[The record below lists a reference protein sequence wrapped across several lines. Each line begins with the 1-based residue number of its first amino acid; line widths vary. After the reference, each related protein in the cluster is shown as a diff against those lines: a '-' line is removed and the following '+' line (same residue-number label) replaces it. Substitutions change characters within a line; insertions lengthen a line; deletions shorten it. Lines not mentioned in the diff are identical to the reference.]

1 MIIRSVGPVPYII
14 SDELY
19 NITSGG
25 GSYHYTTTIPAYS
38 IAAVQNAFAELLT
51 RYPAIMQD
59 AITSASL
66 SWPIVA
72 GWDTPILNNT
82 TWAGVLIAARGAGLC
97 TTVAGTVPV
106 GGETVTFPDNS
117 TGTLTGDTT
126 STTVRSALAITSN
139 IDLYRT
145 ESYTT
150 IPSATYYLPD
160 LQITVLPES
169 VIVNEQI
176 DVAGITSPVKQLL
189 FRGYYRASYLQVT
202 TELRVVDR
210 NVAIST
216 LTKLN
221 GAPITNLT
229 DDPYLNI
236 LDQPSTTG
244 GGHGTG
250 DFSTDTIAES
260 DAPTITAIDS
270 GFISVYSPSLAQ
282 LNALAGYMWTSSFET
297 NLKKLFGDNAMGT
310 IIGLGVVPVTPPIGG
325 SRNVVLGNVDT
336 GVPMPVV
343 TGQYVKV
350 DCGSITLLPKYDAFL
365 DYEPYTGVDLFLPY
379 IGTVQL
385 SVNDVM
391 GKTIKIVYIV
401 DVISGACVAEILCNG
416 SVYYTFN
423 GCCLT
428 QFPVTNNDYSNVFHS
443 AIQAAISL
451 SSAIAGAFG
460 GSVGSVVSGVAGA
473 ANSAINAHPVVN
485 RSGSVA
491 GSCGAMGVQV
501 PYLIMSVPKMVDA
514 NAQNAYIGYPNF
526 TTVSLSSISG
536 YTEVENINVTGLH
549 ATQEEQ
555 DEIKRLLK
563 EGVIL

>member
-1 MIIRSVGPVPYII
+1 MLIRDVGGAPFII

-19 NITSGG
+19 NAG
-25 GSYHYTTTIPAYS
+25 GSTMKSIDVPSFTIDNVTRAFLTLFAEFPAIHHDVLVSGVACPAVVGWDAPIMNDTTWLNLYLAARAAGMYTGISATIPVGGTN
-38 IAAVQNAFAELLT
+38 IT
-51 RYPAIMQD
+51 YPDGSSGLFSGAI
-59 AITSASL
+59 SASL
-66 SWPIVA
+66 ATAELPIYQTNDLYQFSQTQA
-72 GWDTPILNNT
+72 ATSNQYDLPEILIMVLPSTVIGDNDAIDVTGIDQSARVFTMRSFYNGGNT
-82 TWAGVLIAARGAGLC
+82 NRLTVSCGVLGL
-97 TTVAGTVPV
+97 
-106 GGETVTFPDNS
+106 
-117 TGTLTGDTT
+117 
-126 STTVRSALAITSN
+126 
-139 IDLYRT
+139 
-145 ESYTT
+145 
-150 IPSATYYLPD
+150 IP
-160 LQITVLPES
+160 
-169 VIVNEQI
+169 
-176 DVAGITSPVKQLL
+176 
-189 FRGYYRASYLQVT
+189 
-202 TELRVVDR
+202 
-210 NVAIST
+210 AISR

-221 GAPITNLT
+221 GYTVTNIT

-236 LDQPSTTG
+236 LGDPSTTG

-250 DFSTDTIAES
+250 DFSTDIIAES
-260 DAPTITAIDS
+260 DAPSVSAIDS
-270 GFISVYSPSLAQ
+270 GFISAYSPSIAQ
-282 LNALAGYMWTSSFET
+282 LNALASYMWTSNFQT
-297 NLKKLFGDNAMGT
+297 NLAKLFGDNAMGT
-310 IIGLGVVPVTPPIGG
+310 IIGLGVIPVTPPIGG

-336 GVPMPVV
+336 GIAMPTV

-350 DCGSITLLPKYDAFL
+350 DCGSVTLLPKYDAFL

-391 GKTIKIVYIV
+391 GKTIRVVYIV
-401 DVISGACVAEILCNG
+401 DVISGACVAEVLCNG

-428 QFPVTNNDYSNVFHS
+428 QLPVTNNDYSNVFHS

-451 SSAIAGAFG
+451 SGAIAGAFG
-460 GSVGSVVSGVAGA
+460 GSVGSVVSGVAGVA
-473 ANSAINAHPVVN
+473 DAAINAHPVVN

-491 GSCGAMGVQV
+491 GSCGAMGVQT

-526 TTVSLSSISG
+526 TTVYLSSISG
-536 YTEVENINVTGLH
+536 YTEVENINVAGLH

>member
-1 MIIRSVGPVPYII
+1 MLIRYVGGAPFII

-19 NITSGG
+19 NAT
-25 GSYHYTTTIPAYS
+25 GSNMKSWDVPTFSVDNLQRAFTAL
-38 IAAVQNAFAELLT
+38 FAEF
-51 RYPAIMQD
+51 PAILREVLVSGVSCP
-59 AITSASL
+59 A
-66 SWPIVA
+66 VV
-72 GWDTPILNNT
+72 GWNAPILNDT
-82 TWAGVLIAARGAGLC
+82 TWLTLFIAATGAGMY
-97 TTVAGTVPV
+97 TGVSPTIPV
-106 GGETVTFPDNS
+106 GGTNITYPDGS
-117 TGTLTGDTT
+117 TGLFSGTISSTLAESELPIYQTT
-126 STTVRSALAITSN
+126 NLYHCSQTQTLASN
-139 IDLYRT
+139 QYDLP
-145 ESYTT
+145 EIS
-150 IPSATYYLPD
+150 IMVLPSAVVGSND
-160 LQITVLPES
+160 V
-169 VIVNEQI
+169 I
-176 DVAGITSPVKQLL
+176 DVTGIIQT
-189 FRGYYRASYLQVT
+189 A
-202 TELRVVDR
+202 RVVTMR
-210 NVAIST
+210 SFYIGGSTKRLTVSCGVANLIPAISS

-221 GAPITNLT
+221 GYAITNKS

-236 LDQPSTTG
+236 LGDPSTTG

-250 DFSTDTIAES
+250 DFSSDTIAES

-282 LNALAGYMWTSSFET
+282 LNSLANYMWTSSFET

-336 GVPMPVV
+336 GVPMPIV

-391 GKTIKIVYIV
+391 GKTIKIVYLV
-401 DVISGACVAEILCNG
+401 DVISGACVAEVLCNG

-473 ANSAINAHPVVN
+473 ANSALNAHPVVN

-514 NAQNAYIGYPNF
+514 NAQNTYIGYPNF
-526 TTVSLSSISG
+526 TTVYLSSISG
-536 YTEVENINVTGLH
+536 YTEVENINITGLH
-549 ATQEEQ
+549 ATQQEQ
-555 DEIKRLLK
+555 DEIKKLLK
-563 EGVIL
+563 EGVIF

>member
-1 MIIRSVGPVPYII
+1 MIIRDIGGAPFII
-14 SDELY
+14 DDELY
-19 NITSGG
+19 NSQASSVQSITIDS
-25 GSYHYTTTIPAYS
+25 YTTEKVKSAFIQLFYNLPAVQRSVIRGYFTCPAVVGWDAPIQANTMWLEVYAAA
-38 IAAVQNAFAELLT
+38 IAAGFYQN
-51 RYPAIMQD
+51 I
-59 AITSASL
+59 SAS
-66 SWPIVA
+66 
-72 GWDTPILNNT
+72 
-82 TWAGVLIAARGAGLC
+82 
-97 TTVAGTVPV
+97 VPV
-106 GGETVTFPDNS
+106 GGTAVTYPDGTS
-117 TGTLTGDTT
+117 GTLTGAITT
-126 STTVRSALAITSN
+126 SDASSILSISSARDLYSFIQDQSITSYYYRLPRIN
-139 IDLYRT
+139 IL
-145 ESYTT
+145 
-150 IPSATYYLPD
+150 
-160 LQITVLPES
+160 VLPES
-169 VIVNEQI
+169 VLTADNRI
-176 DVAGITSPVKQLL
+176 DVTGNTSRCKAFHISATYRSNYKQVHIEC
-189 FRGYYRASYLQVT
+189 GMSTYG
-202 TELRVVDR
+202 TE
-210 NVAIST
+210 IST

-221 GAPITNLT
+221 GYEVQNITN
-229 DDPYLNI
+229 DPYVGL
-236 LDQPSTTG
+236 LDDTPSTTG

-365 DYEPYTGVDLFLPY
+365 DYEPYTGIDLFLPY

-391 GKTIKIVYIV
+391 GKTIRVVYIV
-401 DVISGACVAEILCNG
+401 DVISGACVAEVLCNG

-526 TTVSLSSISG
+526 TTVYLSSVSG
-536 YTEVENINVTGLH
+536 YTEVENINITGLH
-549 ATQEEQ
+549 ATQQEQ
-555 DEIKRLLK
+555 DEIKKFLK
-563 EGVIL
+563 EGVIF